1 MVDAPTLAVI
11 NGVVEQALD
20 EVLTTFGRLAFSPVI
35 TEGHDYG
42 VGLYDRENGE
52 LLMVEKEAFPLFVW
66 LGQDA
71 VRSVIAH
78 VGDGPLGPE
87 DVFLVNDPYLTGT
100 HNHDVKAIAPV
111 FHEGELVCFLCVT
124 GHWSDVGGPSPGGFA
139 AGATDIYQEG
149 LRIPPVKIAVGDELS
164 DDLVSLI
171 MNNVRIPELAFG
183 DLMAQLGSIK
193 LGRERV
199 ATAIQRFGV
208 DDFLEAMTM
217 VSSTGEN
224 QMREL
229 IDAIPDGSY
238 HYRDCLDNDGNRLEP
253 VWLDV
258 VMTVSGS
265 EITLDF
271 SGSDPPVR
279 GAFNAPRMTTVAA
292 SNIAIHHAFPEVLL
306 TGGSA
311 RPIEIIAEPTVFIGA
326 EFPRACEAYGEVSS
340 RIMDVVLGALWEA
353 VPERAQGGIFG
364 TSSNLSIGGTDP
376 RRGPY
381 IMYAYLGGGQGANR
395 KGDGLVNG
403 PTAIGVA
410 LTPQVEHYE
419 YHYPVRYHEYS
430 IREGSGGLG
439 EHRGGL
445 GVVWDVELVRGEATM
460 SAMADRASRG
470 AAGNLGGEPGAPNV
484 YKVIREDGTEER
496 LPHLTKCENF
506 PLRPGDRI
514 VRYSPGGGGL
524 GPVQRRDPELRDRDL
539 REGYVA
545 QEDYDAASRSDAAA

>member
-11 NGVVEQALD
+11 SGVVEQALD

-71 VRSVIAH
+71 VRAVIAH
-78 VGDGPLGPE
+78 VGDGPLGAN

-100 HNHDVKAIAPV
+100 HMHDVKAIAPV
-111 FHEGELVCFLCVT
+111 FHEGQLVCFLCVT

-149 LRIPPVKIAVGDELS
+149 LRIPPVKIAVGDELNEE
-164 DDLVSLI
+164 LVALI
-171 MNNVRIPELAFG
+171 MNNVRIPELAIG
-183 DLMAQLGSIK
+183 DLMAQLGSIN
-193 LGRERV
+193 LGRERIQK
-199 ATAIQRFGV
+199 AIERFGIAG
-208 DDFLEAMTM
+208 FLDAMAQIR
-217 VSSTGEN
+217 STGEA
-224 QMREL
+224 QVRDL
-229 IDAIPDGSY
+229 IDAIPDGDY
-238 HYRDCLDNDGNRLEP
+238 HYRDCLDNDGNGLDP
-253 VWLDV
+253 VWIDV
-258 VMTVSGS
+258 VMTVEGS
-265 EITLDF
+265 AMTLDF
-271 SGSDPPVR
+271 SDSDPPVR

-292 SNIAIHHAFPEVLL
+292 SNIAIHHAFPELLL

-311 RPIEIIAEPTVFIGA
+311 RPIRIIAEPTVFIGA
-326 EFPRACEAYGEVSS
+326 EFPKACEAYGEVSS
-340 RIMDVVLGALWEA
+340 RIMDVVLGALWGA

-381 IMYAYLGGGQGANR
+381 IMYAYLGGGQGANQAA
-395 KGDGLVNG
+395 DGLING

-419 YHYPVRYHEYS
+419 FHYPVRYHRYG

-445 GVVWDVELVRGEATM
+445 GVTWDVELIRGEATM

-470 AAGNLGGEPGAPNV
+470 AAGNLGGEPGAANV
-484 YKVIREDGTEER
+484 YMVVRADGSEER

-506 PLRPGDRI
+506 PLNAGDRI

-524 GPVQRRDPELRDRDL
+524 GPVERRDPRLRERDI
-539 REGYVA
+539 REGYA
-545 QEDYDAASRSDAAA
+545 AAEDYEAAARRDAAA